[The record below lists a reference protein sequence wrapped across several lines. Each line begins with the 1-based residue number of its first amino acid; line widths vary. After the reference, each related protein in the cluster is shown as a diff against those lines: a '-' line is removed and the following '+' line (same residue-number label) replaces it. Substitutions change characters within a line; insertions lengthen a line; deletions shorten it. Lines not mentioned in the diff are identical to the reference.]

1 LRKHRIKIV
10 IYIFI
15 LVLSNLLPYIAK
27 SRADLLEVY
36 AKGTGNFLPM
46 ENCSLI
52 MTNASI
58 IFNIEYLTNRID
70 ISFEGNYTVYNPDES
85 LNMTLVAPFSTD
97 FYNLESTCIVK
108 VGGNVTSFSFLEYNF
123 FESPWEQYLD
133 TRFEMSS
140 RRKFI
145 VINTTVAENSSIELE
160 YSFEAYTVDPNSVD
174 VLEIYYDVGTSRAW
188 NGSIT
193 ERVEFK
199 AHGKLPDSYSDY
211 EGANCTI
218 TSIENG
224 KSYVWEWLN
233 EVITANRVYIKYR
246 NPGRYFLGR
255 ILPFIIIPSVFS
267 AIIIPAVI
275 INRRAKRKG
284 RT

>member
-1 LRKHRIKIV
+1 
-10 IYIFI
+10 
-15 LVLSNLLPYIAK
+15 LSTLLPYIGN

-58 IFNIEYLTNRID
+58 IFNIEHRTNRID

-108 VGGNVTSFSFLEYNF
+108 VGGNITPFSFLEYNF

-199 AHGKLPDSYSDY
+199 VHGKLPDSYSEY
-211 EGANCTI
+211 EQGNCTI
-218 TSIENG
+218 TNIENG

-233 EVITANRVYIKYR
+233 EVITTNSVYIKYR
-246 NPGRYFLGR
+246 NPWRYVLGR
-255 ILPFIIIPSVFS
+255 IIPFIIIPSVFS
-267 AIIIPAVI
+267 AIIIPIVI
-275 INRRAKRKG
+275 INRRAKRK
-284 RT
+284 RNS